1 MRYKWLNKEGNNKL
15 ILFFNGWGMDENVV
29 KHLDVEDY
37 DVLMFYDY
45 NTLDTDFDFES
56 LNFYPEKNLIAWS
69 MGVMIGNKLAPS
81 LTLPLGEGTKTAIN
95 GTLKPIDEEFGIHP
109 KIYDLTIK
117 GFSEKGRDRFVK
129 SMFDTQ
135 PPPAFQ
141 APSPLERDIE
151 NQHSELIA
159 LKEICK
165 LATSLTLPLG
175 EGKSLYNKI
184 LISDNDKIIP
194 TKSQVAFWEIEPNL
208 KGGHCPFFQ
217 FKKWSELL

>member
-1 MRYKWLNKEGNNKL
+1 MKYKWLNKKNNPKI

-29 KHLDVEDY
+29 KHFDCEDY

-45 NTLDTDFDFES
+45 NTLETDFDWNL
-56 LNFYPEKNLIAWS
+56 LNNYPKKNIIAWS
-69 MGVMIGNKLAPS
+69 MGVMVGNCLAPS
-81 LTLPLGEGTKTAIN
+81 LALPPGEGTKIAIN
-95 GTLKPIDEEFGIHP
+95 GTLKPIDAEFGIHP

-117 GFSEKGRDRFVK
+117 GFNEKGRDRFIK
-129 SMFDTQ
+129 SMFDEELT
-135 PPPAFQ
+135 PH
-141 APSPLERDIE
+141 PSPLPKEREICE
-151 NQHSELIA
+151 QHSELIA

-165 LATSLTLPLG
+165 LAPSLALPLE
-175 EGKSLYNKI
+175 EGKSVYNKI

-208 KGGHCPFFQ
+208 KGGHCPFFH